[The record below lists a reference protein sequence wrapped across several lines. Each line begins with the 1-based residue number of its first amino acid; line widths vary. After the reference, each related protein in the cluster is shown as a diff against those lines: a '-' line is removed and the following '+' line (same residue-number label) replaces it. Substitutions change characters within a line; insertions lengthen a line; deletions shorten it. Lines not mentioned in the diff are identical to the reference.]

1 MKKRTCLSTISMLKA
16 QVMCFFHFFAL
27 LQNLYGTKKNLV
39 VNLRNVGPM
48 RSEIRKKKQN
58 KTRKK
63 ALRIYQLFVTSR
75 CYFKILRRSMVLE
88 NVKQTFF
95 SILCDREFNEF
106 VAPTWQIKEAYP
118 LVLSL

>member
-1 MKKRTCLSTISMLKA
+1 MSTISMLKA

-48 RSEIRKKKQN
+48 RFEIRKKKQN

-63 ALRIYQLFVTSR
+63 ALRIYQLFVTSS